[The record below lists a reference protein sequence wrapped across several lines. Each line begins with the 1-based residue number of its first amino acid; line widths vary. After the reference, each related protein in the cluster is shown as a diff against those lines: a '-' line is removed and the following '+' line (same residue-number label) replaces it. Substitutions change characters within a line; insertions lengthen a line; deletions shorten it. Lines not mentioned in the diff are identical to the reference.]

1 MKKTK
6 AGKKNSSKKTK
17 AKAGKK
23 VATKA
28 KVTVKAKAT
37 AKKKAAPKGKAVA
50 KGKPMAAAK
59 SKPVAKASAKPAV
72 KAAAKPAVRAAAKM
86 APVVKAKVAPKKVRR
101 VIATVQA
108 GSQDVETVQMKPK
121 ARVARAGSGG
131 GDFGGASVVEG
142 ADSESVDELLE
153 EGQTFEAG
161 VVRGVEAADDEVE
174 QEVHTHEVPQDDVPK
189 EYDDDRP

>member
-1 MKKTK
+1 MKKTR
-6 AGKKNSSKKTK
+6 AGKKSSAKKTK

-23 VATKA
+23 VAAKA
-28 KVTVKAKAT
+28 KVSVKSKVT

-59 SKPVAKASAKPAV
+59 SKPVAMAAAKPAV
-72 KAAAKPAVRAAAKM
+72 KAVAKM
-86 APVVKAKVAPKKVRR
+86 APAVKAKVAPKKVRR

-142 ADSESVDELLE
+142 ADSESVEELLE
-153 EGQTFEAG
+153 EGQAFEAG